1 MTDSNTCKSE
11 TSDFQQFSRRDCWR
25 AAAGCAAAGTLVG
38 TGGVSKELEAAV
50 EAEQDKTTIRDVKF
64 YNLEATLNDPF
75 AWPNG
80 YAESRTAT
88 AIRIETDQGI
98 VGWGHGWGFVKDL
111 GIVKEV
117 ILNQSP
123 FDTWRL
129 SQQLAAKW
137 VTTDLRGAVD
147 IALWDIKGKVLGMPI
162 HQLLGGALRDR
173 VFAYACA
180 GYYGHPKDSLDWLKN
195 NTEPIARE
203 GFRYFKMKAGIKDF
217 DYEKQRMDIVQ
228 NTMGKD
234 CRIAVDSTTMLTV
247 ESAMILGRELEARNI
262 WWFED
267 PLPATNIEGYRRLSQ
282 ELKIPICAH
291 DPACRDLKQFVKSE
305 LVRQVNPWFGHEG
318 GFSYCRQLIA
328 ITSLHGVV
336 LRPNCWSTHLQM
348 AAALH
353 LLALIPSRSESP
365 DQDAPVL
372 EFDRSDNPLREDSIL
387 TQPLRLES
395 DGTVKV
401 PSGPG
406 LGVDVD
412 ENKLKKYAVSVVS

>member
-1 MTDSNTCKSE
+1 LRS
-11 TSDFQQFSRRDCWR
+11 
-25 AAAGCAAAGTLVG
+25 AAGCAAAGAL
-38 TGGVSKELEAAV
+38 GGAPGRSPALTA
-50 EAEQDKTTIRDVKF
+50 EAERGKTRIRDVRV
-64 YNLEATLNDPF
+64 YNLEAKLREPF
-75 AWPNG
+75 AWPDG
-80 YAESRTAT
+80 YALSRTAT
-88 AIRIETDQGI
+88 ILRIETDQGI
-98 VGWGHGWGFVKDL
+98 VGWGHGWGAVKDL
-111 GIVKEV
+111 EVVKQI

-137 VTTDLRGAVD
+137 VTTDVRGAID
-147 IALWDIKGKVLGMPI
+147 IALWDIQGRVLGMPI

-180 GYYGHPKDSLDWLKN
+180 GYYGYPRDSLDWLKD
-195 NTEPIARE
+195 NTSRIARE

-217 DYEKQRMDIVQ
+217 DYEKKRMDIVQ
-228 NTMGKD
+228 ETMGPK
-234 CRIAVDSTTMLTV
+234 CRVAVDSTCMLTV
-247 ESAMILGRELEARNI
+247 ESALTLGRELEARNI

-267 PLPATNIEGYRRLSQ
+267 PLPAKDVEGYRRLSR
-282 ELKIPICAH
+282 ELKVPLCAH
-291 DPACRDLKQFVKSE
+291 DPACRDLKQYVKSE

-318 GFSYCRQLIA
+318 GFSFCHELIA
-328 ITSLHGVV
+328 ITALHGIL

-353 LLALIPSRSESP
+353 LLSIIPSCSESP
-365 DQDAPVL
+365 DEDATVL
-372 EFDRSDNPLREDSIL
+372 EFDRSDNPLREDTIL

-406 LGVDVD
+406 LGVEVD
-412 ENKLKKYAVSVVS
+412 ENKLKKYTVSVVS